1 MELVAVVPTLVRSA
15 PELSFQLLK
24 ETRRGV
30 GLIVGTCPWGFEQI
44 SGASIQETVQNQV
57 LAEFGM
63 VFTVRSVDC
72 GSNLAA
78 TPCEMRP
85 IDVVLNRIAK
95 ARDDELFGLAEENA
109 ELLLDAFQSLPSA
122 PQLAEFLRPLENLLR
137 LRIPGLF
144 KEARVTAGSI
154 DALAVAWATSHDE
167 MLCVPGA
174 ESVWKR
180 LNPNEQSGGCFWPLD
195 PGNSVD
201 AQAQDVKLIGTMSES
216 TEAEQCL
223 WSVRIGCHT
232 DALWGAKTWSRW
244 PMPMSKT
251 WTMTSPTVKCTS
263 PFGGPL
269 YLERKSVSDPLPVQ
283 FRIVGA
289 IRAPFFEKGMD
300 SAVWK
305 LRQLY
310 PAPFAE
316 IRGAYLVF
324 SLPSGYVRKTP
335 HGQLQ
340 AAVEFW
346 DEVALS
352 HCNLAGISP
361 LCRPERVVLD
371 VQISAGYMHSG
382 YPIMAHLDQAA
393 PKECVADSPAIL
405 EVDALRSQGSWGI
418 FHELGHN
425 RQLSGYTFSGTIEV
439 TVNLFTLFTMERV
452 VRIPALKHP
461 WLENHKTRAIE
472 FLRKGSS
479 FTQWKDD
486 PGVALVCY
494 AQLVDYFGWDAI
506 RSVLSSYNDSTP
518 LEDERKI
525 KEWCKRCMSET
536 KCDLRDFFA
545 QWGWPFA
552 RSIDPPAGVTGTF
565 DDAYWGLIK
574 S

>member
-1 MELVAVVPTLVRSA
+1 MENTCLNTQKQTIAERRDVDSHGPRGRSEDVAAILLDGVDRVSTRDILPASLFIFGPLASAVLGHDKQPIVGAAAVLDSSARVVAFAHEALVDSKVTADNPGCVRFVWNAIKWASGRVTSQNQQPSLRLACLGRSQSWLDNFVSTINSAASAGVVAAGVWCPGHSCDVILWHGIDGSADLVRSA

-201 AQAQDVKLIGTMSES
+201 AQAQDVKLIGTMSGWQSTGLFALPGSQISVTLLES

-346 DEVALS
+346 DEVVLS

-371 VQISAGYMHSG
+371 VQISAG
-382 YPIMAHLDQAA
+382 
-393 PKECVADSPAIL
+393 
-405 EVDALRSQGSWGI
+405 
-418 FHELGHN
+418 
-425 RQLSGYTFSGTIEV
+425 
-439 TVNLFTLFTMERV
+439 
-452 VRIPALKHP
+452 
-461 WLENHKTRAIE
+461 
-472 FLRKGSS
+472 
-479 FTQWKDD
+479 
-486 PGVALVCY
+486 
-494 AQLVDYFGWDAI
+494 
-506 RSVLSSYNDSTP
+506 
-518 LEDERKI
+518 
-525 KEWCKRCMSET
+525 
-536 KCDLRDFFA
+536 
-545 QWGWPFA
+545 
-552 RSIDPPAGVTGTF
+552 
-565 DDAYWGLIK
+565 
-574 S
+574 